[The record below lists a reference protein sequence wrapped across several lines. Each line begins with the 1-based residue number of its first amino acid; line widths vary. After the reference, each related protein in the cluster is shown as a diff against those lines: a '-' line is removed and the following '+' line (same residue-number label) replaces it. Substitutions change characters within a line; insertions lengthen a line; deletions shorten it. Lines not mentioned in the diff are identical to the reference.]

1 MSVPEGTASPERCWG
16 GRGGFG
22 LHRGEGQRI
31 SQHITASMSGEQRG
45 EDEEKTGKERG
56 RTDKG
61 ELARNERTRWR
72 HRAGRMISTRWQV
85 SIIYHLCTIK
95 KCTLTMGR
103 AQNKLNSN
111 SKAYGNKMQQFKGL

>member
-1 MSVPEGTASPERCWG
+1 MPSLKGVAEEEEGLGCTEVKGSTFLGTSLTAS
-16 GRGGFG
+16 
-22 LHRGEGQRI
+22 I
-31 SQHITASMSGEQRG
+31 SGEQRG
-45 EDEEKTGKERG
+45 EDAEKTGKGRG

-95 KCTLTMGR
+95 KYTLTMGR

-111 SKAYGNKMQQFKGL
+111 SKAYGNKMQQFKRL

>member
-1 MSVPEGTASPERCWG
+1 MTVPGGIASPERHQG
-16 GRGGFG
+16 ETGGFG
-22 LHRGEGQRI
+22 LSRGEGQRI
-31 SQHITASMSGEQRG
+31 SWHHITASTFGEQRG
-45 EDEEKTGKERG
+45 EDAEKTGKERG
-56 RTDKG
+56 RADWG

-95 KCTLTMGR
+95 KYTLTMGR

-111 SKAYGNKMQQFKGL
+111 SKAYGNKM